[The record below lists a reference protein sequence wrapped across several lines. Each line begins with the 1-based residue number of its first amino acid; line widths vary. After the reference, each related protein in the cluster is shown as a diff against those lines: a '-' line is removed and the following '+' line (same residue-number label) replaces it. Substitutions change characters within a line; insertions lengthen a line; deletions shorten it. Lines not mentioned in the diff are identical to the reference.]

1 MKSIK
6 SSLFL
11 ALLII
16 FLVGG
21 AGISTAQDKLF
32 EGVTVNV
39 LSFAGPQVTEPLLRR
54 GPDFEALTGA
64 NIEVTTVPFAELYNT
79 ILTDQST
86 GTNSYDAFVMSPQW
100 NADFVAAGILEDLS
114 SYVANDANI
123 QWDDIAP
130 FFRNFIATYNGSIYV
145 VPLDGDFHMIYYRT
159 DIFEAAGLQP
169 PKTWEDYLAA
179 AAQFNGTD
187 LNGDGETDYGSC
199 IPKVRQGQSFWWIV
213 DFASARLQSQG
224 TSQGVFFDL
233 DTFDPLFGPN
243 PAFLKA
249 LDLFNQTTQFG
260 PPDELTLDLNST
272 RDLFLTGRCALT
284 MDWGDI
290 GSLSIDPERSTM
302 QDKVGTVVVP
312 GSTEVLDRTTGELV
326 PCDATTCPY
335 AIDGVNYAP
344 FAAFGGWG
352 GGVSAA
358 ADQPVKDAAFAFFSY
373 LNQPAQS
380 NVDVTIGASGYNP
393 YRLSQFESLDPWIAA
408 GFSES
413 AARNYLGAIEGSLS
427 SPNMVLDLSIPSTN
441 RYLQTTLDTVVS
453 QYLAGE
459 FTAEEAAQEIF
470 NQWNEI
476 SDEIGRDA
484 QKAAYLASLGISTTQ

>member
-21 AGISTAQDKLF
+21 AGISTAQDKPF

-358 ADQPVKDAAFAFFSY
+358 ADQSVKDAAFAFFSY
-373 LNQPAQS
+373 LDQPAQS

>member
-1 MKSIK
+1 MKGTK
-6 SSLFL
+6 SFLFMIV
-11 ALLII
+11 LLIS
-16 FLVGG
+16 LVGV
-21 AGISTAQDKLF
+21 SVSSAQDRPF
-32 EGVTVNV
+32 EGVTVNI

-64 NIEVTTVPFAELYNT
+64 QIEVTTVPFAELYNT
-79 ILTDQST
+79 ILTDQTT
-86 GTNSYDAFVMSPQW
+86 GTNSYDGFVMSPQW
-100 NADFVAAGILEDLS
+100 NADFVAAGILEDLTER
-114 SYVANDANI
+114 VNNDPDI

-159 DIFEAAGLQP
+159 DLFEEADIEPPATWEAYLEAA
-169 PKTWEDYLAA
+169 AH
-179 AAQFNGTD
+179 FNGTD
-187 LNGDGETDYGSC
+187 LNGDGEADYGSC
-199 IPKVRQGQSFWWIV
+199 IPKVRQGQSFWWII
-213 DFASARLQSQG
+213 DFASGRLQSQG
-224 TSQGVFFDL
+224 TGQGVFFDL

-243 PAFLKA
+243 PAFIRA
-249 LDLFNQTTQFG
+249 LELFNETTQYG
-260 PPDELTLDLNST
+260 PADELTLDLNST

-290 GSLSIDPERSTM
+290 GSLSIDPERSTV
-302 QDKVGTVVVP
+302 QDLVGTVVVP
-312 GSTEVLDRTTGELV
+312 GSTEVYDRATGEMV
-326 PCDATTCPY
+326 ACDEMTCPY

-358 ADQPVKDAAFAFFSY
+358 ADDQVRAAAYAFFSY

-393 YRLSQFESLDPWIAA
+393 YRLSQFESLDAWVQA
-408 GFSES
+408 GFSE
-413 AARNYLGAIEGSLS
+413 AAAQNYLGAIEGSLGS
-427 SPNMVLDLSIPSTN
+427 ENMVLDLSIPSTN
-441 RYLQTTLDTVVS
+441 RYLQATLDTVVS

-476 SDEIGRDA
+476 SNEVGRDA
-484 QKAAYLASLGISTTQ
+484 QHAAYLASLGISTTE